1 MRTSIASLFRAC
13 VVRLLFVRGVA
24 YASPLL
30 HLQRFRMSI
39 SSVWKKNDCG
49 WGKRARPWQQAQINR
64 SRTLEGLIL
73 VKLFTFLVGFLAV
86 VAAGSTAD
94 GENLSLSRQPQQSK
108 APAWPLMDY
117 ASLIDNLR
125 TAGVNVESEGEE
137 VDQPF
142 FSVEGRII
150 KVSGEDVQVFQY
162 GDAAAADAQ
171 AALVAPDG
179 SSVGTSKLHWVGPP
193 HFYKK
198 GKLLVLYVGGNAKAL
213 KALEAVLGRQF
224 AGKED

>member
-1 MRTSIASLFRAC
+1 
-13 VVRLLFVRGVA
+13 
-24 YASPLL
+24 
-30 HLQRFRMSI
+30 
-39 SSVWKKNDCG
+39 
-49 WGKRARPWQQAQINR
+49 
-64 SRTLEGLIL
+64 
-73 VKLFTFLVGFLAV
+73 
-86 VAAGSTAD
+86 
-94 GENLSLSRQPQQSK
+94 
-108 APAWPLMDY
+108 MDY

-125 TAGVNVESEGEE
+125 TAGVSVEPEGE

-162 GDAAAADAQ
+162 FHATAADAQ
-171 AALVAPDG
+171 AALVSPDG
-179 SSVGTSKLHWVGPP
+179 SAVGTSKLHWVGPP

-224 AGKED
+224 AGK

>member
-1 MRTSIASLFRAC
+1 M
-13 VVRLLFVRGVA
+13 
-24 YASPLL
+24 
-30 HLQRFRMSI
+30 
-39 SSVWKKNDCG
+39 
-49 WGKRARPWQQAQINR
+49 
-64 SRTLEGLIL
+64 
-73 VKLFTFLVGFLAV
+73 KLFTLLVGLFV
-86 VAAGSTAD
+86 MVAASPTAD
-94 GENLSLSRQPQQSK
+94 GRNLSLPSQPQQSK
-108 APAWPLMDY
+108 APAGPLMDY

-125 TAGVNVESEGEE
+125 TAGVSAESEGE

-162 GDAAAADAQ
+162 SDAATADAQ
-171 AALVAPDG
+171 AALVSPDG
-179 SSVGTSKLHWVGPP
+179 SSVGTSRLHWVGPP

-224 AGKED
+224 AGK